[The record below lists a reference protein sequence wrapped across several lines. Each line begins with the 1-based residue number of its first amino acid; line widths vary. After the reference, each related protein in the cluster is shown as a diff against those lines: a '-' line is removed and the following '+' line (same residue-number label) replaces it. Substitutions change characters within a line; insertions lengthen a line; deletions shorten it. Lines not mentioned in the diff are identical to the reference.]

1 MLKLFLF
8 FYSVMLEAKLSRSHL
23 RIQTQKKA
31 QRGRMWAWFK
41 VRLYIF
47 FQVVA
52 SQVAEMTF
60 NYRQTKTT
68 AATTLIRE
76 VVKNL

>member
-1 MLKLFLF
+1 
-8 FYSVMLEAKLSRSHL
+8 
-23 RIQTQKKA
+23 
-31 QRGRMWAWFK
+31 MWAWFK